1 MRDETEERLSGISAM
16 LVDSDTGVIK
26 SKITTNSKGAYT
38 FTNVENGKY
47 IIIFDYDTTL
57 YTVTGYQKEGV
68 TSNVN
73 SDVITTTIQ
82 QDGKQRTGAVTDVI
96 VIENGSTSN
105 IDMGLVLA
113 DTFDLQ
119 LEKKINKITVQNSAG
134 TETVNFDSAEIA
146 KTEIAAKHL
155 AGSTVYVEYTIKV
168 SNVGELA
175 GYAKKIVDYLPE
187 GVTFNSGLN
196 GNENWY
202 TGLDGNLYSTF
213 LADVNIGPGQSKE
226 IKLVLT
232 KQMTEENTGLISNTA
247 EIFEDYNIYGISDK
261 NSTAGNKIQNEN
273 DMSTADVYIGVKTGE
288 VFIYI
293 SVIITTA
300 LLGGIVIFLAYNK
313 LIYRKRKV
321 GV

>member
-1 MRDETEERLSGISAM
+1 M

-26 SKITTNSKGAYT
+26 SKLTTNSKGAYT
-38 FTNVENGKY
+38 FKNVENGNY
-47 IIIFDYDTTL
+47 LIIFDYDTSL
-57 YTVTGYQKEGV
+57 YSVTGYQKEGV
-68 TSNVN
+68 AANIN
-73 SDVITTTIQ
+73 SDVITTTIE

-96 VIENGSTSN
+96 VIDNGSVSN

-119 LEKKINKITVQNSAG
+119 LEKTISKLTVQNKTG
-134 TETVNFDSAEIA
+134 TETIECNNSQIA

-155 AGSTVYVEYTIKV
+155 AGSTVYIEYTIKV

-175 GYAKKIVDYLPE
+175 GYAKQIVDYLPE
-187 GVTFNSGLN
+187 NVVFNSGLK

-202 TGLDGNLYSTF
+202 SGLDGNLYTSS
-213 LADVNIGPGQSKE
+213 LADVNIGPGESKE
-226 IKLVLT
+226 IKLIIT

-247 EIFEDYNIYGISDK
+247 EIYQDYNIYGVTDK
-261 NSTAGNKIQNEN
+261 NSKAANKIQNEN

-293 SVIITTA
+293 SVIITSI

-313 LIYRKRKV
+313 LIYSKRKG